1 MSALPVNAPSKG
13 PLRSLWGAIV
23 GRDEYLSLRM
33 KVGQR
38 FEVAF
43 WERPGVW
50 CDDATLTKMT
60 EDLRVVAKAG
70 QEGKPVPMYGAL
82 LGERGDLARRVI
94 TIAYDTATGRP
105 VGFNALAALDLQV
118 GVHPET
124 VLHLGLTYVDP
135 EFQGHGLPGLLYGAA
150 AFLLLFKGGLR
161 GFWIS
166 NVTQVPAVVGLV
178 SGGYAHVYPNP
189 LKGTRQTFTHLTLAR
204 QIMRHH
210 RAAFGVADESPYDE
224 VRSII
229 QDAYTGGSDEL
240 KKTFED
246 APKHRDARVNA
257 WCEKQL
263 DYRRGDD
270 VLQLGRCT
278 LGSSL
283 GFLGSRLPKGAVV
296 QLAFQAF
303 VLLLFATVVPALR
316 WLLPPPPPPPQGA
329 PP

>member
-1 MSALPVNAPSKG
+1 MSGERGALRALFAALS
-13 PLRSLWGAIV
+13 
-23 GRDEYLSLRM
+23 GREEHLAMRLGIGS
-33 KVGQR
+33 R
-38 FEVAF
+38 FELAF
-43 WERPGVW
+43 WERPGRW
-50 CDDATLTKMT
+50 CDDASLSAMVK
-60 EDLRVVAKAG
+60 DLRAVAAAG

-82 LGERGDLARRVI
+82 LGEREDLGRRVI
-94 TIAYDTATGRP
+94 TIAYERATGRP

-118 GVHPET
+118 GVHAET

-150 AFLLLFKGGLR
+150 AFLMLFKGGLR
-161 GFWIS
+161 GYWIS

-178 SGGYAHVYPNP
+178 SSGYASVYPNP
-189 LKGTRQTFTHLTLAR
+189 LEPVRQTFTHLTLAR

-210 RAAFGVADESPYDE
+210 RQAFGVAGEAPYDE

-240 KKTFED
+240 KKTFEE
-246 APKHRDARVNA
+246 APKHRDPRVNA
-257 WCEKQL
+257 WCEKEL

-283 GFLGSRLPKGAVV
+283 GFLGGKLPKGAVT
-296 QLAFQAF
+296 QLAFQAV
-303 VLLLFATVVPALR
+303 VLLLFATVVPAFR
-316 WLLPPPPPPPQGA
+316 WLFPPRSPEASP
-329 PP
+329 